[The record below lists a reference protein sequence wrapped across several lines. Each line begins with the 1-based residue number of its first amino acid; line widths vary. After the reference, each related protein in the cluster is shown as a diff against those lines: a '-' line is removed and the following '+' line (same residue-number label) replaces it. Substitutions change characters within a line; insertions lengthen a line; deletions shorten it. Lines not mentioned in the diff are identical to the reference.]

1 MAQHDLSDLAQLCIA
16 NDIQPT
22 SAEASTISK
31 EDSDPLTDLI
41 EIKIKNTLFEYQY
54 LNEKI

>member
-1 MAQHDLSDLAQLCIA
+1 MAQHDLNDLAQLCIV
-16 NDIQPT
+16 NNIKPT

-41 EIKIKNTLFEYQY
+41 EI
-54 LNEKI
+54 